1 MEDDTNV
8 YNTVTN
14 LVPVLACIKTV
25 KFSWQNCS
33 KLKHALK
40 FHQQHGNNLTAANQQ
55 LCSRICF
62 SGRVWWGDVTV
73 GKIQYKCAKGQKN
86 IQNPKQEKKVLKK
99 DL

>member
-62 SGRVWWGDVTV
+62 SGRVWWGERHS
-73 GKIQYKCAKGQKN
+73 GQNSLQMCKRSKKHTK
-86 IQNPKQEKKVLKK
+86 PKTRKKY
-99 DL
+99 